1 MEIRLCS
8 GGTGR
13 GLSDYS
19 GTKVPEPHY
28 RPSALPFLGL
38 LLVRYLKEADFVPL
52 YVHPRRANDL
62 R

>member
-38 LLVRYLKEADFVPL
+38 LLVRHLKEADFVPL
-52 YVHPRRANDL
+52 YPRHSSANGL